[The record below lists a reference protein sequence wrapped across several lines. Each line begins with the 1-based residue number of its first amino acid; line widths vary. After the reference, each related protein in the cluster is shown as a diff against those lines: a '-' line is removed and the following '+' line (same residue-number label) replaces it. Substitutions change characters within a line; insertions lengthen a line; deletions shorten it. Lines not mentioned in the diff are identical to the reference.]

1 MGNVVGK
8 QFGVVASKDYNTA
21 LTESVKEGN
30 QGKFYLTETGGKGF
44 DNITTATDDSRN
56 TLIVNG
62 NKIQGVS
69 TSDINKLNTIDSA
82 IIDSGFFKYKRSV
95 GYFSDLPSN
104 PADVR
109 PGDVYNVNT
118 EFELDGICYP
128 AYTNVVCI
136 STRLD
141 VGSSI
146 KWNALGG
153 TMSIGTTPNISVI
166 TSDYNT
172 KEIVYKKSDNRPI
185 SEFTIKVSEFRGLK
199 VNSDGKIYLDSSIA
213 NPSKLEN
220 SLVYSCST
228 ALISDFFIYCGNGI
242 ETDYVDTNNYN
253 SKEAGLSLRLATNTN
268 EDFKDSV
275 TRCSGLYI
283 DSNKSLNLALA
294 TDIHDN
300 DFFAGIVKIGTDVAN
315 LGGLAISAT
324 ALLEFLQ
331 YNIKFNN
338 QINSLIDSKLVIQ

>member
-44 DNITTATDDSRN
+44 DNITTATNDSRN

-69 TSDINKLNTIDSA
+69 TSDINKLNTIGSA
-82 IIDSGFFKYKRSV
+82 ITDSGFFKYKRSV

-118 EFELDGICYP
+118 EFELDGVRYP

-141 VGSSI
+141 DSSSI

-153 TMSIGTTPNISVI
+153 TMDIGTHTNISVSTSNYNYII
-166 TSDYNT
+166 T
-172 KEIVYKKSDNRPI
+172 YKGDGDKPI
-185 SEFTIKVSEFRGLK
+185 IDFDIKVKENQGLA
-199 VNSDGKIYLDSSIA
+199 VTSNGEIYLNSGQAIA
-213 NPSKLEN
+213 SKDEGGLHFN
-220 SLVYSCST
+220 CST
-228 ALISDFFIYCGNGI
+228 AVINRFSIYCGDGI
-242 ETDYVDTNNYN
+242 TSEYYGDYGSY
-253 SKEAGLSLRLATNTN
+253 GFGLRLATKKH
-268 EDFKDSV
+268 EDLKNSL

-283 DSNKSLNLALA
+283 DKNNSLNLALA
-294 TDIHDN
+294 TDIHST
-300 DFFAGIVKIGTDVAN
+300 DFFAGIVKIGTDVAEY
-315 LGGLAISAT
+315 GGLAIDASV
-324 ALLEFLQ
+324 LLGWLESSTDFRNYISSLVS
-331 YNIKFNN
+331 NK
-338 QINSLIDSKLVIQ
+338 QIIIQ